1 MSSNRESLSA
11 LMDSEATEFEL
22 RRALKHYDEN
32 SEDAQVWRR
41 YHLARTLMREQSI
54 DSTQNIDSTVD
65 ISSRV
70 MASISEEQ
78 STQSEETNS
87 SSWSAV
93 GSMAVA
99 ASLTL
104 AVMIGLNSTNLGEPS
119 ALASNGYLERNQGS
133 SDLMRTSLA
142 SGVEASQDSRP
153 TLEVIRLSEGLRG
166 QIDEHIALLNS
177 AATDWQVNWLPDGFA
192 EVSER
197 VVGDS
202 QSKLFKK
209 GSQVLSVVI
218 KPADSVSA
226 SEGAL
231 SAQGLVAVGRLVDD
245 RFVSVVG
252 DLSLTDADKVAASVV
267 VASN

>member
-22 RRALKHYDEN
+22 RRALKHYDEKG
-32 SEDAQVWRR
+32 EDAQVWRR

-54 DSTQNIDSTVD
+54 DSTVD

-70 MASISEEQ
+70 MASIAEEQ
-78 STQSEETNS
+78 SAQVEETKTA
-87 SSWSAV
+87 SWSAV
-93 GSMAVA
+93 GSMAIA

-104 AVMIGLNSTNLGEPS
+104 AVMVGLNSAQLGEPS
-119 ALASNGYLERNQGS
+119 SLVSNGYLERNQGS

-142 SGVEASQDSRP
+142 SGVEATHDSKP

-166 QIDEHIALLNS
+166 QIDEHVALLKNS
-177 AATDWQVNWLPDGFA
+177 DTDWTVNWLPEGFS
-192 EVSER
+192 EVSVR
-197 VVGDS
+197 VVGDR
-202 QSKLFKK
+202 QSKLYKN
-209 GSQVLSVVI
+209 GNQVLSVVI
-218 KPADSVSA
+218 KPAEAVAA

-267 VASN
+267 VSSH

>member
-11 LMDSEATEFEL
+11 LMDSEATELEL

-32 SEDAQVWRR
+32 GEDAQVWRR

-54 DSTQNIDSTVD
+54 DSTVD

-70 MASISEEQ
+70 MASIAEEQ
-78 STQSEETNS
+78 STPVEETKT

-104 AVMIGLNSTNLGEPS
+104 AVMVGLNSAQLSEPN
-119 ALASNGYLERNQGS
+119 ALASSGYLERNQGS

-142 SGVEASQDSRP
+142 SDVETLQNSKP

-166 QIDEHIALLNS
+166 QIDEHLALLKS
-177 AATDWQVNWLPDGFA
+177 TAADWQVNWLPDGFV

-202 QSKLFKK
+202 QSKLYKK
-209 GSQVLSVVI
+209 GDQVLSVVI
-218 KPADSVSA
+218 KPADAVSA

-267 VASN
+267 IASH

>member
-22 RRALKHYDEN
+22 RRALKHYDE
-32 SEDAQVWRR
+32 SGEDAQVWRR
-41 YHLARTLMREQSI
+41 YHLARTLMREQRV
-54 DSTQNIDSTVD
+54 DSTVD

-70 MASISEEQ
+70 MAFIAEEQ
-78 STQSEETNS
+78 SEQVVETKP

-93 GSMAVA
+93 GSMAIA

-104 AVMIGLNSTNLGEPS
+104 AVMVGLNSAQLGETS
-119 ALASNGYLERNQGS
+119 ALAVNGYLERNQGS
-133 SDLMRTSLA
+133 SDLMQTSLA
-142 SGVEASQDSRP
+142 SGVQASQESKP
-153 TLEVIRLSEGLRG
+153 ALEVIRLSEGLRG
-166 QIDEHIALLNS
+166 QIDEHIALINHT
-177 AATDWQVNWLPDGFA
+177 ATDWTVNWLPEGFS
-192 EVSER
+192 EISER

-202 QSKLFKK
+202 QSKLYKK
-209 GSQVLSVVI
+209 GDQVLSVVI
-218 KPADSVSA
+218 KPAQVVTA

-231 SAQGLVAVGRLVDD
+231 SAQGLVAVGRLVED

-267 VASN
+267 VSSN

>member
-22 RRALKHYDEN
+22 RRALKHYDEKG
-32 SEDAQVWRR
+32 EDAQVWRR
-41 YHLARTLMREQSI
+41 YHIARTLMREQS
-54 DSTQNIDSTVD
+54 IDSTVD

-70 MASISEEQ
+70 MASIAEEQ
-78 STQSEETNS
+78 PAQVEETKA
-87 SSWSAV
+87 SSWGAV
-93 GSMAVA
+93 GSMAIA

-104 AVMIGLNSTNLGEPS
+104 AVMVGLNSAQLGEPS
-119 ALASNGYLERNQGS
+119 ALASSGYLERNQSS

-142 SGVEASQDSRP
+142 SGVEASQESKP

-166 QIDEHIALLNS
+166 QIDEHVALLNDP
-177 AATDWQVNWLPDGFA
+177 ATDWSVNWLPEGF
-192 EVSER
+192 SEISLR
-197 VVGDS
+197 VVGDH
-202 QSKLFKK
+202 QSKLYKN
-209 GSQVLSVVI
+209 GDQVLSVVI
-218 KPADSVSA
+218 KPADAVAA

-267 VASN
+267 VSSN

>member
-54 DSTQNIDSTVD
+54 NSTVD
-65 ISSRV
+65 ISSQV

-78 STQSEETNS
+78 STQVEETKT

-93 GSMAVA
+93 GSMAIA

-104 AVMIGLNSTNLGEPS
+104 AVMIGLNSAQLGEPS
-119 ALASNGYLERNQGS
+119 ALASSGYLERNQGS

-142 SGVEASQDSRP
+142 SGVEAVQESKP

-166 QIDEHIALLNS
+166 HIDEHIALLNS
-177 AATDWQVNWLPDGFA
+177 TGTDWQVNWLPDGFA

-197 VVGDS
+197 VTGNS
-202 QSKLFKK
+202 QSKLYKK
-209 GSQVLSVVI
+209 GDQVLSVVI
-218 KPADSVSA
+218 KPAEAVSA

>member
-54 DSTQNIDSTVD
+54 DSTVD

-78 STQSEETNS
+78 STQVEETKT

-104 AVMIGLNSTNLGEPS
+104 AVMIGLNSAQLGDPS
-119 ALASNGYLERNQGS
+119 TLASNGYLERNQGP
-133 SDLMRTSLA
+133 SDLMRTSLS
-142 SGVEASQDSRP
+142 SGIEASQESKP
-153 TLEVIRLSEGLRG
+153 ALEVIRLSEGLRG
-166 QIDEHIALLNS
+166 QIDEHLALLNNN
-177 AATDWQVNWLPDGFA
+177 AIDWSVNWLPKGFS

-202 QSKLFKK
+202 QSKLYKN
-209 GSQVLSVVI
+209 GDQVLSVVI
-218 KPADSVSA
+218 KPASSVAA

-252 DLSLTDADKVAASVV
+252 DLSLTEADKVAANVV
-267 VASN
+267 VPSN